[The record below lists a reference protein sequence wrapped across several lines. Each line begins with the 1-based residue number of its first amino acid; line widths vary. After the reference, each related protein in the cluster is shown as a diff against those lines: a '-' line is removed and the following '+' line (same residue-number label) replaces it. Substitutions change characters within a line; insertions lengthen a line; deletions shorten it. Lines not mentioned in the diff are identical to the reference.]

1 LLLHGSADARVHPTE
16 ALTMTSKLYECQHS
30 FRFVFFEGL
39 AAAIILFLSRHE
51 YGDLAV
57 DDAGRE

>member
-1 LLLHGSADARVHPTE
+1 
-16 ALTMTSKLYECQHS
+16 MTSKLYECQHS